1 MSAGLTRIGMRLLP
15 GIEGVIE
22 RRVLLGVRVWPEITA
37 RFIPKPLFPKIV
49 KGWNIAGVCL
59 IRLGHMRPVGMPG
72 GWDRL
77 PRTQPTGSPSNGWK
91 AGGAGGG
98 GGNPLAGLMGGL
110 MGPMMGGQTPQQN
123 PRPGGH
129 RRSVSPAR
137 SDMSAPDGIDDLINK
152 MNLQPD
158 KIQDLDAI
166 SLMSGG
172 TDRNSTDRGIT
183 LNL

>member
-91 AGGAGGG
+91 AGGCVTGSASPVGKRIHRSTNWWAGACFPESIICPILRS
-98 GGNPLAGLMGGL
+98 GNPPADLESDTTAVLAGV
-110 MGPMMGGQTPQQN
+110 
-123 PRPGGH
+123 R
-129 RRSVSPAR
+129 
-137 SDMSAPDGIDDLINK
+137 
-152 MNLQPD
+152 
-158 KIQDLDAI
+158 
-166 SLMSGG
+166 
-172 TDRNSTDRGIT
+172 
-183 LNL
+183 